1 MGEFQVS
8 KKYFNLTGRIDESAV
23 TFMRCKHELCQDSAG
38 QRPCLKTEAKSNR
51 IVTDDSLTA
60 YSDDDDDDAGGGD
73 VAREA
78 WKKRYYDEKKKTT
91 PKEEQC
97 TKLRNEL
104 EQWHRRIAAQLEAAR
119 DTGKRI
125 AGHGAHEQAEMKIR
139 STKYEQEI
147 EEMHTKLQNIK
158 LRLTTEIKVIDI
170 LKSISIDQLQLYNS
184 TLQNIAP

>member
-1 MGEFQVS
+1 
-8 KKYFNLTGRIDESAV
+8 
-23 TFMRCKHELCQDSAG
+23 
-38 QRPCLKTEAKSNR
+38 
-51 IVTDDSLTA
+51 VTDNSLTT
-60 YSDDDDDDAGGGD
+60 YNDDDDDVDDDDGGGD

-125 AGHGAHEQAEMKIR
+125 AGHGVHEQAEMKIR

-158 LRLTTEIKVIDI
+158 LRLTTEIKVGLIDI
-170 LKSISIDQLQLYNS
+170 LKSISINLL
-184 TLQNIAP
+184 ICK